1 MPGLQNTQA
10 SGMIIEDQLKGII
23 AKRDK
28 GKLWKQ
34 SDNKLL
40 PKSQHS
46 VFGNFPKSHMPEKR
60 LGVSGSAV
68 AIAAE
73 TTPAKQSKLKT
84 LFL

>member
-40 PKSQHS
+40 PKS
-46 VFGNFPKSHMPEKR
+46 
-60 LGVSGSAV
+60 
-68 AIAAE
+68 
-73 TTPAKQSKLKT
+73 
-84 LFL
+84 